1 VGTNDPAQSIIDA
14 CSDHDLVVLGETE
27 PTIRKNL
34 FGSVP
39 ERIAN
44 EAEVPVIV
52 VRHPE
57 EVEEPE
63 THAATGQDVG
73 PFRS

>member
-14 CSDHDLVVLGETE
+14 CDGHDLVVLGETE
-27 PTIRKNL
+27 PTIREIL

-44 EAEVPVIV
+44 EAGVPVIV

-57 EVEEPE
+57 EVEGPE
-63 THAATGQDVG
+63 TRAATEPDVG
-73 PFRS
+73 RRET